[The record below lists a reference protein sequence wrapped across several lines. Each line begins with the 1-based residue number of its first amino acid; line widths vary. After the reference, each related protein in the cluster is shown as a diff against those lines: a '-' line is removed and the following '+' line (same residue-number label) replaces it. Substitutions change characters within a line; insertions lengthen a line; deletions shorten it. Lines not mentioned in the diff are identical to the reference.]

1 MNGILNGLIRRPP
14 GATDE
19 LVAAAQKQLGT
30 DLPEQ
35 FVQFLKVTNGP
46 EGYIG
51 ENAYVMLWEVEDL
64 ASLNAA
70 YEVQTYAP
78 GLLIFGSDGGGEAY
92 GFDTRSTPWTIVRMP
107 FIGMEWS
114 MATQIASTFDEFL
127 EHLRNETE

>member
-1 MNGILNGLIRRPP
+1 MNGLNGLIRRPP

-19 LVAAAQKQLGT
+19 LVVAAQKQLGT

-51 ENAYVMLWEVEDL
+51 ENAYVMLWGVEDL

-70 YEVQTYAP
+70 YEVQMYAP

-92 GFDTRSTPWTIVRMP
+92 GFDTRNIPWTIVRMP

-114 MATQIASTFDEFL
+114 MATPIASTFDEFL